1 MKIAIIGGGASGLCC
16 AVAVGQKALEQGV
29 NVNITVYE
37 AKDRVGKKILATGNG
52 RCNMLNCFAT
62 ADDYSSP
69 LFVRDILGRFSAEY
83 TRRFFEDMG
92 LYTREDEE
100 GRVYPLSNQATSVL
114 DVLRLECQRLGVN
127 IVCDTEITSLS
138 KKGNGFLLSDGK
150 VYDKVVLSCGGKAG
164 AKNFGG
170 YELLKGLGITV
181 TKLMP
186 ALTKLTVK
194 DNTYTKQLK
203 GIRHKVALSLYID
216 GKKAAE
222 EKGELL
228 FADYGLSGI
237 AVMQL
242 SSVVARHFKQSKT
255 LPVVYCD
262 FVPDMSFG
270 ELKESLCKI
279 ISHNKTMKAESLLIG
294 FMPKKLGET
303 VCKSVGVPLTKTV
316 GELSAEDIKNIA
328 SASKKFAFEISALR
342 PFEDAQVTSGGA
354 DLKEF
359 DSNTLEAKKVKNLYC
374 CGELL
379 DIDGPCG
386 GYNLLW
392 AFASA
397 IAVGESLMNFNNRR

>member
-16 AVAVGQKALEQGV
+16 AVAAAEKARKQGV
-29 NVNITVYE
+29 KAEITIYE

-52 RCNMLNCFAT
+52 RCNMLNSFAS
-62 ADDYSSP
+62 ADDYSAPS
-69 LFVRDILGRFSAEY
+69 FVRDILTRYPADY

-92 LYTREDEE
+92 LYSREDEE

-114 DVLRLECQRLGVN
+114 DVLRLECQRLG
-127 IVCDTEITSLS
+127 ISIICESEITSVG
-138 KKGNGFLLSDGK
+138 KKGNGFVLSNGK
-150 VYDKVVLSCGGKAG
+150 CYDKLVLACGGKAG

-170 YELLKGLGITV
+170 YELLKTTGITV

-203 GIRHKVALSLYID
+203 GIRHKVGLSLYTD
-216 GKKAAE
+216 GKKTAE

-242 SSVVARHFKQSKT
+242 SSLVARHFRVSKT
-255 LPVVYCD
+255 LPLVCCD

-270 ELKESLCKI
+270 ELKENITKI
-279 ISHNKTMKAESLLIG
+279 AAHNKNIKAESLLIG
-294 FMPKKLGET
+294 FMPKKLGEI
-303 VCKSVGVPLTKTV
+303 VCKSTGVPPTKAV
-316 GELSAEDIKNIA
+316 GELSAGDIGNIA
-328 SASKKFAFEISALR
+328 SAAKKFTFEISALR

-354 DLKEF
+354 ELKEF
-359 DSNTLEAKKVKNLYC
+359 DSRTLEAKKVKNLFC

-392 AFASA
+392 AFASG
-397 IAVGESLMNFNNRR
+397 IAVGESLLN

>member
-16 AVAVGQKALEQGV
+16 AIAAAKKARGKNAEIV
-29 NVNITVYE
+29 VYE
-37 AKDRVGKKILATGNG
+37 SKDRVGKKILATGNG
-52 RCNMLNCFAT
+52 RCNMFNAFAT

-69 LFVRDILGRFSAEY
+69 SFVRDILTRYDAES
-83 TRRFFEDMG
+83 TRLFFESLG
-92 LYTREDEE
+92 LYTRQDEE
-100 GRVYPLSNQATSVL
+100 GRVYPLSNQASSVL
-114 DVLRLECQRLGVN
+114 DVLRLECEHLNVKTL
-127 IVCDTEITSLS
+127 CDSEITSI
-138 KKGNGFLLSDGK
+138 KKQGRGFLLSDGEI
-150 VYDKVVLSCGGKAG
+150 YDKVVLSCGGKAV

-170 YELLKGLGITV
+170 YELLKSTGHTV

-203 GIRHKVALSLYID
+203 GIRHKAELKLSID
-216 GKKAAE
+216 GNNIAE

-242 SSVVARHFKQSKT
+242 SSFVARHFRNSKT
-255 LPVVYCD
+255 LPIVECD

-270 ELKESLCKI
+270 ELSESLGRICRYNKDLKI
-279 ISHNKTMKAESLLIG
+279 ENLMTG
-294 FMPKKLGET
+294 FMPKKLGE
-303 VCKSVGVPLTKTV
+303 VVEKSLGVPQNKTA
-316 GELSAEDIKNIA
+316 GELTGKDIKNIV
-328 SASKKFAFEISALR
+328 SASKSFKFEISALR
-342 PFEDAQVTSGGA
+342 PFDDAQVTSGGA
-354 DLKEF
+354 DLRDF
-359 DSNTLEAKKVKNLYC
+359 DKVTLESKKVKNLYC

-392 AFASA
+392 AFSSGR
-397 IAVGESLMNFNNRR
+397 AVGESLIN